1 MTEVIVMENAAY
13 QKMMGQ
19 IAKIAEFITK
29 NEHKLQDCDF
39 DNDVWLDSQEVAD
52 MLHISTRTLQRLRS
66 IPPQMPVQALGDREK
81 GTGKGHHVRTA
92 PDRCLQEKPAVGHN
106 KRCGQ

>member
-39 DNDVWLDSQEVAD
+39 DNDVWLD
-52 MLHISTRTLQRLRS
+52 
-66 IPPQMPVQALGDREK
+66 
-81 GTGKGHHVRTA
+81 TA
-92 PDRCLQEKPAVGHN
+92 KRWTAKRWRICCTSAPAPCNV
-106 KRCGQ
+106 

>member
-1 MTEVIVMENAAY
+1 
-13 QKMMGQ
+13 MGQ

-66 IPPQMPVQALGDREK
+66 DGPVEYSVFRRKCLYKPLRNREK
-81 GTGKGHHVRTA
+81 RYGKRLSRVNRT
-92 PDRCLQEKPAVGHN
+92 
-106 KRCGQ
+106 

>member
-1 MTEVIVMENAAY
+1 MTEVIVMESAAY

-52 MLHISTRTLQRLRS
+52 MLHISKS
-66 IPPQMPVQALGDREK
+66 I
-81 GTGKGHHVRTA
+81 
-92 PDRCLQEKPAVGHN
+92 RCSAASACTSSQK
-106 KRCGQ
+106 

>member
-1 MTEVIVMENAAY
+1 MTEVIVMESAAY

-52 MLHISTRTLQRLRS
+52 MLHISTRTLQRRVFGV
-66 IPPQMPVQALGDREK
+66 PPQVPVQALRNREK
-81 GTGKGHHVRTA
+81 GTGKGYHV
-92 PDRCLQEKPAVGHN
+92 
-106 KRCGQ
+106 

>member
-1 MTEVIVMENAAY
+1 MTEVIVMESAAY

-52 MLHISTRTLQRLRS
+52 MLHISTRTLQRLRKRRTGRVFGV
-66 IPPQMPVQALGDREK
+66 PPQVPVQALRNREK
-81 GTGKGHHVRTA
+81 GTGKGYHV
-92 PDRCLQEKPAVGHN
+92 
-106 KRCGQ
+106 